1 MGIPRTLT
9 GALFPSNLS
18 SQLSRH
24 AVLHGTSTVSNIW
37 LPLGVLRLLTP
48 QAGVALRS
56 NAPVFRVQP
65 ATLGQID
72 MKVLAGES
80 VLVNAA
86 HTTNPGFFTPERFL
100 SEPLVPF
107 DVNGAAIV
115 GRDAVALI
123 AAQKQHRYPLPFWV
137 RKAALVD
144 SAVPDRKFFSIGS
157 SSIQGELIVK
167 TFCTTPPGSRVGY
180 YNVAQFDHPGMLT
193 ALDCHCYVPHTMFAS
208 LFPPSIARLMAQA
221 AFASGWTSPLWLTL
235 PQAKLFGAE
244 LETETGPEM
253 WLSELTP
260 GYLTRFYCASQ
271 FKRCDEL
278 LPTMH
283 ELELLA
289 MGVAIPPAKMAGYPH
304 IAKDVTVVRQWD
316 AWSPTTQSAG
326 SLVPTLISHPDLV
339 RRSAKLSNFRAKYF
353 VSGNAAAVS
362 SSTLQSGQQLGV
374 WCRHSKMPAG
384 RLLFNVDMLENHES
398 LSHALNS
405 RFLHAGT
412 NSYFMLSSAG
422 QAIVKHAL
430 KHNFTSRSYF
440 PEYFAHHCRL
450 VLLPNAVPVLI
461 TYKLEIRG
469 LQKKGASSDG
479 NVTKAFFNAQ
489 QFTDQQLASKI
500 ANYRPKNFRG
510 EVYRRIMCIEMKIA
524 AATLNCLHEP
534 MWISERLIHFYL
546 KDKGEAATL
555 CDGVDV
561 KRDIARSSMLR
572 FFNLSEF
579 RNPQRVRELLG
590 AINAA
595 PVKALRKLEKRMAGG
610 RRKSSVWDPATS
622 AA

>member
-1 MGIPRTLT
+1 MKQLAKHPVWFPQGVMPLLSEHGIRLRESSV
-9 GALFPSNLS
+9 AFPAFTPIPEC
-18 SQLSRH
+18 QL
-24 AVLHGTSTVSNIW
+24 A
-37 LPLGVLRLLTP
+37 
-48 QAGVALRS
+48 
-56 NAPVFRVQP
+56 
-65 ATLGQID
+65 
-72 MKVLAGES
+72 LAGES

-123 AAQKQHRYPLPFWV
+123 AAQKQHRYPLPFWLKGK
-137 RKAALVD
+137 RRGNDA
-144 SAVPDRKFFSIGS
+144 
-157 SSIQGELIVK
+157 
-167 TFCTTPPGSRVGY
+167 PGSNGEKIFWPTSMGAPRLLSTGLHPEVECILPLGSKFGY